1 MKNKSFTLIELERS
15 KSSMNTLC
23 SFRRAHHI
31 RSSVRRNKSFTLIE
45 HERLKS
51 VRRNEGFTLIELLV
65 VIAIIGLL
73 AAIVWVSLSG
83 ARLKAKISKAE
94 AEVNTIYKAV
104 KMLQADTGK
113 YPRVNDINSIDD
125 FKTYLAPYIY
135 DITNDPWGNPYFYDG
150 CPEPCGDCADLTWN
164 AICEPGQWQTSVCS
178 GGPDGVIES
187 QDVEGPVGDDSC
199 VYFK

>member
-15 KSSMNTLC
+15 
-23 SFRRAHHI
+23 
-31 RSSVRRNKSFTLIE
+31 
-45 HERLKS
+45 KS

-73 AAIVWVSLSG
+73 AGIVWVGLTG
-83 ARLKAKISKAE
+83 ARLKAKISKAS
-94 AEVNTIYKAV
+94 AETNTIYKAI
-104 KMLQADTGK
+104 MMFHADTGK
-113 YPRVNDINSIDD
+113 YPRVNDINSVDD
-125 FKTYLAPYIY
+125 FKTYVAPYLS

-150 CPEPCGDCADLTWN
+150 CPEPCGDCKDSGWD
-164 AICEPGQWQTSVCS
+164 AICEPGQWQTSICS
-178 GGPDGVIES
+178 GGPDGVIQS